1 MTTPV
6 EADAGPE
13 PRPEHA
19 DDPVRLLRRRWKP
32 IKERLAQ
39 GGEHPSN
46 VRFHRACSWLKRSLE
61 AWHEFD
67 DDVALVFGWTC
78 LNALYGRWDPVAHQ
92 PENDRDGYGRFF
104 ERLLGLDTHH
114 RIVDVLQDEKPLVM
128 SIIEDAYLNKHFWHD
143 PDAER
148 GRRPDRWAYKTRTDY
163 VDGAWQ
169 RILSP
174 LLDRIYLLRCQLVH
188 GAATSDSRL
197 NRDGVRRCAQMLH
210 HLSIAAL
217 DVYIDSG
224 ASTDWGKLCY
234 PPTQ

>member
-6 EADAGPE
+6 EDDAGPE

-19 DDPVRLLRRRWKP
+19 HDPVRLLRRRWKP

-92 PENDRDGYGRFF
+92 PENDRDG
-104 ERLLGLDTHH
+104 
-114 RIVDVLQDEKPLVM
+114 
-128 SIIEDAYLNKHFWHD
+128 
-143 PDAER
+143 
-148 GRRPDRWAYKTRTDY
+148 
-163 VDGAWQ
+163 
-169 RILSP
+169 
-174 LLDRIYLLRCQLVH
+174 
-188 GAATSDSRL
+188 
-197 NRDGVRRCAQMLH
+197 VRQCAQMLH